1 MILKIDILEIT
12 EKLNSIFTNLPYLAS
27 EVFLIL
33 AFGLIV
39 IVELLIYRKK
49 TTVVIP
55 NESQVWLW
63 GFCLAI
69 VIFTGYITVNQPNV
83 IGYIASQNSHFI
95 SDAPSVFFKIIILIA
110 VLILLIHIKLLNYAL
125 PNEFYP
131 LLIFQLFGLF
141 LLTISTNFLLIY
153 ISIEIVSIA
162 SYIYAALGLNK
173 KAAEAAIK
181 YALFGGIS
189 SAIMLYGISLLYGIT
204 GTLNILSPDFS
215 RNLNQIDQGALSLI
229 LLLTL
234 SGFLFKITAFPFHLW
249 APDVYE
255 ATPTP
260 LVSFL
265 SVAPKAA
272 GILVL
277 TRLVMVLPESQNI
290 LIIVISI
297 FSIAIGNF
305 TALRQKNAKRMLAYS
320 TIAQSG
326 FLLAGIS
333 TLSNFGVQSTYF
345 YLFGYVFSNML
356 AFYLIDAI
364 EKRNDKNAFQINN
377 FNGLG
382 FKNPVW
388 GIALLISMVSLVG
401 LPPTVGF
408 SGKLFI
414 FSAIWESYQIK
425 QDKLILFLFAFG
437 LLNTAIALYYY
448 LRIPFA
454 AFFRKQTDNPIFI
467 FTKPQLLFSIALF
480 VPILFYFFKSDILM
494 NWLETILQ

>member
-1 MILKIDILEIT
+1 MEIT
-12 EKLNSIFTNLPYLAS
+12 EKLNSILNNLPYLAS

-39 IVELLIYRKK
+39 VVELLIYRKK
-49 TTVVIP
+49 TTEAIT
-55 NESQVWLW
+55 NESQLWLW
-63 GFCLAI
+63 GFCFAI
-69 VIFTGYITVNQPNV
+69 VIFVGYITVNQTNT
-83 IGYIASQNSHFI
+83 IGFIATQNSYFI
-95 SDAPSVFFKIIILIA
+95 SDAPSVFFKVLILIA
-110 VLILLIHIKLLNYAL
+110 VAILLIHIKLLKYDL

-131 LLIFQLFGLF
+131 VLIFQLFGLF

-153 ISIEIVSIA
+153 IAIEIISIA
-162 SYIYAALGLNK
+162 SYIYAALGLSK
-173 KAAEAAIK
+173 KAAEAAVK

-189 SAIMLYGISLLYGIT
+189 SAIMLYGMSLLYGIT
-204 GTLNILSPDFS
+204 GTLDILSSDFS

-234 SGFLFKITAFPFHLW
+234 AGFLFKITAFPFHLW

-277 TRLVMVLPESQNI
+277 TRLVMVLPEAQNII
-290 LIIVISI
+290 LIIIAI

-326 FLLAGIS
+326 FFLAGIS

-356 AFYLIDAI
+356 AFYLIDVF
-364 EKRNDKNAFQINN
+364 EKRKDESAFQIVN
-377 FNGLG
+377 FKGFGL
-382 FKNPVW
+382 KNPFW
-388 GIALLISMVSLVG
+388 GIALLISMISLVG

-414 FSAIWESYQIK
+414 FSSIWENYQIK

-437 LLNTAIALYYY
+437 LINTAIALYYY
-448 LRIPFA
+448 LKIPFYG
-454 AFFRKQTDNPIFI
+454 FFRKSTENHETPILSR
-467 FTKPQLLFSIALF
+467 PQILFCLVLSI
-480 VPILFYFFKSDILM
+480 PILFYFFKSDILM
-494 NWLETILQ
+494 NWLEMILQ